1 MTTIICGICEKYTI
15 GECIHCFKVKINITK
30 AINKAFELGSMIS
43 REEIRL
49 KIIKRL
55 QLQ

>member
-1 MTTIICGICEKYTI
+1 MTTKICGICEKYTI

-30 AINKAFELGSMIS
+30 EINKAFELGSMIS

-49 KIIKRL
+49 KIIERL
-55 QLQ
+55 QL